1 MNKIFNKN
9 FEIIG
14 LTQQIDSLRST
25 NIDLV
30 EKMEERQQEHLNF
43 IGALQDEVARL
54 TILMQDLKMDMARN
68 ELDSRLR
75 D

>member
-9 FEIIG
+9 IEVIQ
-14 LTQQIDSLRST
+14 LTQQVDSLRST

-30 EKMEERQQEHLNF
+30 EQMKEKHQEHSDLINT
-43 IGALQDEVARL
+43 LQDEIIRL